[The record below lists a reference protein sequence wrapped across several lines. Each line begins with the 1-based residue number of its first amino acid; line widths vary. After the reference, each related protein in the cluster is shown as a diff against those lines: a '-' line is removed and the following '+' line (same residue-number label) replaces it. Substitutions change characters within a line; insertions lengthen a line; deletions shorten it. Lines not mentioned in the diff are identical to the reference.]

1 MSRHNFRKLSIWEKS
16 VTLASVIYKV
26 TQSYPKHEMYG
37 IVSQMRRA
45 VVSISSNIAEG
56 AGRKSKKEFSQFLR
70 IAYGSACELETQL
83 IISKNLELI
92 NEHAFDKLFEN
103 NDEIQKMIYVFE
115 RNLLE

>member
-1 MSRHNFRKLSIWEKS
+1 M
-16 VTLASVIYKV
+16 

-70 IAYGSACELETQL
+70 IAYGSACELETRL
-83 IISKNLELI
+83 IISRNLELI
-92 NEHAFDKLFEN
+92 DEHTFDKLVEDF
-103 NDEIQKMIYVFE
+103 DEIQKMIYVFE
-115 RNLLE
+115 RNLLK

>member
-1 MSRHNFRKLSIWEKS
+1 MGKS
-16 VTLASVIYKV
+16 VTLATVIYEV

-37 IVSQMRRA
+37 IVSQMRRS

-92 NEHAFDKLFEN
+92 DEQTFDKLFED

-115 RNLLE
+115 RNLLK